1 MAGPIDIGLIMMLF
15 RLETEVLS
23 TNHISLP
30 TIDSPFKEQGIELI
44 MLKLMVEASYDLVQ
58 SLFTPRKIEKIS
70 IQLSKYKKKK
80 K

>member
-1 MAGPIDIGLIMMLF
+1 
-15 RLETEVLS
+15 
-23 TNHISLP
+23 
-30 TIDSPFKEQGIELI
+30 
-44 MLKLMVEASYDLVQ
+44 MVEASYDLVQ